1 MSAAASPA
9 AGTSAREVEVDLIE
23 DELRSLWLNSG
34 GSPAGVTRT
43 CRGNLIVFTCSGQEA
58 ERARADIP
66 AIMRSQRVRVIDA
79 SLDPNGSRDIKATVS
94 IYFARGEEGK
104 ELFSEHIALDVSD
117 HAARRIPSIVRTLI
131 LGDLPTTLWWA
142 ADEMPNLNSPGFQD
156 LSGIADH
163 VVIDSGE
170 SAEPRESLRTLAAWM
185 ADERAGF
192 VLSDIAWKRLEPWRL
207 LLSQTLQPMLL
218 PAALRLIRSLSLE
231 SGLHG
236 RAGIWLL
243 TGWLGRSLGWQF
255 EGAMGE
261 SGWAFRSPEG
271 PLQVAFRIA
280 ADWAAG
286 IRRVSLAWNSPQG
299 PKIAGFH
306 DAGRGCLKGKL
317 DDSAGAERTLFVSA
331 QTRAALVSRVLSNG
345 QWDACYSGAL
355 SLVRQMAG
363 GHELPGLHGTRKRPT
378 LNA

>member
-1 MSAAASPA
+1 MSSAATPA
-9 AGTSAREVEVDLIE
+9 AGTSAREVEVDLVE
-23 DELRSLWLNSG
+23 DELRSLWLDSG
-34 GSPAGVTRT
+34 GSPGGDTRT
-43 CRGNLIVFTCSGQEA
+43 CRGNLIVCTCSGPEA
-58 ERARADIP
+58 QRARADIP
-66 AIMRSQRVRVIDA
+66 AIMRSQRVRVIDV
-79 SLDPNGSRDIKATVS
+79 SLDPNGSRDIRASVS
-94 IYFARGEEGK
+94 IHCARAKEGK

-142 ADEMPNLNSPGFQD
+142 ADEVPNLNSPGFQD
-156 LSGIADH
+156 LSGMADL
-163 VVIDSGE
+163 VIIDSEE

-207 LLSQTLQPMLL
+207 LLAQTLQPMLL

-231 SGLHG
+231 SGLRG

-255 EGAMGE
+255 EGAIGE
-261 SGWAFRSPEG
+261 TGWAFRSPEG

-280 ADWAAG
+280 ADPTAG

-306 DAGRGCLKGKL
+306 DAGTGCLKGRL
-317 DDSAGAERTLFVSA
+317 DDSAGAERALFVPA
-331 QTRAALVSRVLSNG
+331 QTRAALVSRILSNG
-345 QWDACYSGAL
+345 RWDACHSGAL

-363 GHELPGLHGTRKRPT
+363 GQELPGLHGTRYRST
-378 LNA
+378 MDT